1 MDQPRILRHILEWA
15 ALSQNIR
22 VVILT
27 GSLARGPEQVH
38 PLSDIDVEL
47 YVSRPAELLDDDS
60 WYQQFGEVLV
70 VEALP
75 NPGWQPTR
83 LVYYVD
89 AKIDFMIAPLSAL
102 AATKYQRPFQVL
114 IDKDGLGT
122 RLPPPDRSIA
132 LPPTQDEFLEC
143 INWFYAAA
151 IMCAKCIVRNDPWQS
166 RYRDWDLK
174 QQLLRMLE
182 WDHKARHGWAYDT
195 WSKGK
200 RLKEWL
206 DTDLLAD
213 LDACW
218 SGFGEAESGEALLH
232 SIELFDRLTRCTA
245 DEVGYPAFDS
255 NAVRHE
261 VVRILALANFS

>member
-1 MDQPRILRHILEWA
+1 
-15 ALSQNIR
+15 
-22 VVILT
+22 
-27 GSLARGPEQVH
+27 
-38 PLSDIDVEL
+38 
-47 YVSRPAELLDDDS
+47 
-60 WYQQFGEVLV
+60 
-70 VEALP
+70 
-75 NPGWQPTR
+75 
-83 LVYYVD
+83 VYYVD
-89 AKIDFMIAPLSAL
+89 AKIDFMIAPLCAL

-166 RYRDWDLK
+166 RYRDWDLE

-206 DTDLLAD
+206 DPDLLLD

-218 SGFGEAESGEALLH
+218 SGFGEAESAQALLN
-232 SIELFDRLTRCTA
+232 STELFNRLTRRTA
-245 DEVGYPAFDS
+245 DAIGYPAFDS

-261 VVRILALANFS
+261 IVRILTLANFS